1 MAGVPR
7 HWTFDEVFDS
17 LDRGCG
23 DFIIELRAVVR
34 GLAPGTHL
42 MVASRD
48 AGAPV
53 EVPAW
58 CRMTGHELVEA
69 SPPFYLIRTRTPED

>member
-1 MAGVPR
+1 MSGYPR
-7 HWTFDEVFDS
+7 RWRFDDVFDS
-17 LDRGCG
+17 YDRGCG
-23 DFIIELRAVVR
+23 DFILELREKIA
-34 GLAPGTHL
+34 AMTPGEVL

-58 CRMTGHELVEA
+58 CRMTGHRLLEA
-69 SPPFYLIRTRTPED
+69 APPFFLIEKRKD